1 MPAATRSRIC
11 AAVGAFVFAALPL
24 SALAAQATKTGG
36 PHIVTTEWL
45 AAHLKDADVVV
56 LHVQHDGSFT
66 DGHIPGARPVS
77 YLSLTTKREN
87 LGTELPDAAAL
98 RTVFEGLGI
107 SDNTLVIAYAHE
119 APMATR
125 ALVTLES
132 IGHTRIALLD
142 GGLAK
147 WNAEKRPLEKAS
159 SAPQRGTLSD
169 RPRPEIVVNADWIS
183 SRLGKPGIAPI
194 DTRTDKE
201 YIGEGERGGMPS
213 AGHLAGA
220 RQLQWEA
227 LFQDKEH
234 LQLKPRAELQKL
246 YADRMRSGDT
256 LVTYCWIGYRAS
268 ATYFVARTL
277 GLPVKFY
284 DGSYQDWLARQL
296 PVTKG
301 TTP

>member
-1 MPAATRSRIC
+1 MISSRSLARAATVGLWFALIPAHVSHGQ
-11 AAVGAFVFAALPL
+11 AAKP
-24 SALAAQATKTGG
+24 TG
-36 PHIVTTEWL
+36 PHVVSTEWL

-56 LHVQHDGSFT
+56 LHVQHDGSFAE
-66 DGHIPGARPVS
+66 GHVPGARPVS
-77 YLSLTTKREN
+77 YMSLTTKREN

-98 RTVFEGLGI
+98 RSVFEGLGI
-107 SDNTLVIAYAHE
+107 SDNTLVVAYAHE

-132 IGHTRIALLD
+132 IGHTRLALLD

-147 WNAEKRPLEKAS
+147 WSAEKRPVERAT
-159 SAPQRGTLSD
+159 AANTRGTLSD
-169 RPRPEIVVNADWIS
+169 RPRPEIVVSADWIT

-201 YIGEGERGGMPS
+201 YVGEGERGGMPS

-220 RQLQWEA
+220 RQLQWEE

-246 YADRMRSGDT
+246 YTDRMRAGDT
-256 LVTYCWIGYRAS
+256 LVTYCWVGYRAS

-301 TTP
+301 ATP